1 MFLESGQFSDFSS
14 TTFTG
19 VGSWRGAAF
28 VNIFGNGTNT
38 TYNATLPM
46 EAISITPTIN
56 VNTSSTTG
64 YAEIYS
70 QPVETSVG
78 TGVTNYFI
86 YHKNSGGTVTNTVTE
101 GGLESNTGVQSIGT
115 KFTATGCTSI
125 TSTVG
130 GATAGKFT
138 IGANTCTVVITM
150 NGATGQTASNG
161 WSCYANDETT
171 AAGNTGLYFSANNS
185 TTATLTVPATAA
197 SSDVI
202 DFACMAF

>member
-1 MFLESGQFSDFSS
+1 MQSV
-14 TTFTG
+14 TTT
-19 VGSWRGAAF
+19 
-28 VNIFGNGTNT
+28 
-38 TYNATLPM
+38 
-46 EAISITPTIN
+46 
-56 VNTSSTTG
+56 
-64 YAEIYS
+64 
-70 QPVETSVG
+70 
-78 TGVTNYFI
+78 
-86 YHKNSGGTVTNTVTE
+86 
-101 GGLESNTGVQSIGT
+101 GLESNTGVQSIGT

-171 AAGNTGLYFSANNS
+171 AAGNTGLYFSTNNS
-185 TTATLTVPATAA
+185 TTATLTVPVTAA